1 MSLVD
6 PPDAIPEQ
14 IERTPMNLLLRWLIN
29 ALALLAIPYI
39 ISSVYV
45 ENIWTALIVAVVLG
59 LLNTLIRPILLL
71 LTLPITLLTLGL
83 FALVINGLLFWL
95 AAHFVTGFYVSGFWS
110 AFFAALLYSII
121 TAIANRLLLPKS
133 QEN

>member
-1 MSLVD
+1 MD
-6 PPDAIPEQ
+6 
-14 IERTPMNLLLRWLIN
+14 LLLRWLIN

-39 ISSVYV
+39 VTSVYV
-45 ENIWTALIVAVVLG
+45 DNIWTALIVAVVLG
-59 LLNTLIRPILLL
+59 LLNTLIRPVLLL

-95 AAHFVTGFYVSGFWS
+95 AAQFVTGFYVNGFWS

-121 TAIANRLLLPKS
+121 TAVANRLLLRKP
-133 QEN
+133 QEK